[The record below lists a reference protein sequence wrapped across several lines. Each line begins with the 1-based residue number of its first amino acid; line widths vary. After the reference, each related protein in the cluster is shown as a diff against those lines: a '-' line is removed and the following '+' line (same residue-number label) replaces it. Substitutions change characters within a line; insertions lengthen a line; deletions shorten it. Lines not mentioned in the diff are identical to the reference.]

1 MKGLGTLINVV
12 TVLAGSGLGLWLGAR
27 LSPRTREV
35 LTGGLGVVTVLIGLD
50 MARETANI
58 LIVLGSVL
66 LGGLVG
72 SALEL
77 EARLDAL
84 GRAVERAL
92 RSARTGPAAV
102 AAGLEAEPRPVV
114 VSGPQTP
121 PRPALEAAGGPVG
134 AGSATM
140 NPAAGTAEVPARRG
154 AARDPARTAPE
165 AAAAG
170 DGTLARGFIAASLL
184 FCVGPMTFLGSIQD
198 GLTGDYQ
205 LLAVKAALDGFAS
218 LAMAP
223 ALGAGVALAA
233 VTVLVVQGGLTL
245 LAGVLSPLVEPA
257 MLQELT
263 AAGGAL
269 VVMIG
274 FGLLEIKRLPVADFL
289 PALGFAPLIAALV
302 AR

>member
-27 LSPRTREV
+27 LAPRTREV

-72 SALEL
+72 SALAL

-92 RSARTGPAAV
+92 RSARTRSAAV
-102 AAGLEAEPRPVV
+102 AAGLEAEPRPAEVV
-114 VSGPQTP
+114 
-121 PRPALEAAGGPVG
+121 AAGPPGTR
-134 AGSATM
+134 SATRH
-140 NPAAGTAEVPARRG
+140 PVPGAATTAGEEAGRPPARPG
-154 AARDPARTAPE
+154 PAE
-165 AAAAG
+165 AAAAAH
-170 DGTLARGFIAASLL
+170 GTLARGFIAASLL
-184 FCVGPMTFLGSIQD
+184 FCVGPMTFLGSVQD

-233 VTVLVVQGGLTL
+233 VTVLVVQGGLTM

-274 FGLLEIKRLPVADFL
+274 LGLLEIKRLPVADFL
-289 PALGFAPLIAALV
+289 PTLGFAPLIAALV

>member
-1 MKGLGTLINVV
+1 MKGLGTLINVAA
-12 TVLAGSGLGLWLGAR
+12 VLAGSGAGLWLGSR

-50 MARETANI
+50 MARATGNI

-72 SALEL
+72 TALDL
-77 EARLDAL
+77 EGRLEAL

-92 RSARTGPAAV
+92 TAPRSGAFAV
-102 AAGLEAEPRPVV
+102 AAGAQPR
-114 VSGPQTP
+114 
-121 PRPALEAAGGPVG
+121 
-134 AGSATM
+134 
-140 NPAAGTAEVPARRG
+140 
-154 AARDPARTAPE
+154 
-165 AAAAG
+165 AAA
-170 DGTLARGFIAASLL
+170 DGAPPPDGRLARGFVAASLL

-205 LLAVKAALDGFAS
+205 LLAVKATLDGFAS

-233 VTVLVVQGGLTL
+233 VTVLGVQGGLTL
-245 LAGVLSPLVEPA
+245 LAGFISPLINEA
-257 MLQELT
+257 MLNELT
-263 AAGGAL
+263 AAGGVL

-274 FGLLEIKRLPVADFL
+274 LGLLEIKRLPVANFL
-289 PALGFAPLIAALV
+289 PALVFAPVIAALA